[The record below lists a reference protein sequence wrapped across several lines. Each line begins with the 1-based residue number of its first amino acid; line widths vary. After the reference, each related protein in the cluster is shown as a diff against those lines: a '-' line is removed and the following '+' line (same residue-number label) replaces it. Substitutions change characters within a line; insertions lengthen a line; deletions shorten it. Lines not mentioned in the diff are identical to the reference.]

1 MAAVLCLLALM
12 CACSSLTACA
22 ATLDSS
28 AAALDNAEPLP
39 PATEAEAEQQYT
51 LQRQD
56 PASNSTQ
63 FPDSAD
69 AFLKALRVLRDSG
82 SLFQASTYNA
92 NSYSGAQWWSIQ
104 QADVPAMQS
113 QAALFA
119 NGLKASGASFG
130 GMFVQLLAQVSVVR
144 ATLLLL
150 AAGRNTAANLPPT
163 TSPRGFWNGT
173 F

>member
-12 CACSSLTACA
+12 CACSSRTACA

-28 AAALDNAEPLP
+28 AAALDAEPLP
-39 PATEAEAEQQYT
+39 PAAEAEAEQQYT

-104 QADVPAMQS
+104 QADVPAMQF

-130 GMFVQLLAQVSVVR
+130 GMFAQLLAQVSVVR

-150 AAGRNTAANLPPT
+150 GAGGGYSSQSSTNFI
-163 TSPRGFWNGT
+163 S
-173 F
+173 